1 MKFTDPDMGAIHW
14 LNGKL
19 WHFGK
24 KNMRLNQNW
33 NWGCWSLKC
42 HLKAIMIKS
51 GSIYVLD
58 TLGSKVVFYNTDFG
72 GLNML
77 FFLFFFFLCSLL
89 KLEIVKYGIFAKEL
103 YMKWVHVVERTGTQ
117 TSKLKTQPSW
127 YGPSHIA
134 LHKLF
139 DYSVWEWQG

>member
-1 MKFTDPDMGAIHW
+1 
-14 LNGKL
+14 
-19 WHFGK
+19 
-24 KNMRLNQNW
+24 
-33 NWGCWSLKC
+33 
-42 HLKAIMIKS
+42 MIKS

-103 YMKWVHVVERTGTQ
+103 YMKWVRIV
-117 TSKLKTQPSW
+117 
-127 YGPSHIA
+127 
-134 LHKLF
+134 
-139 DYSVWEWQG
+139 